1 MGPTLKGYDKIVRL
15 PTGCGEQNMVNFA
28 PNIYVMKY
36 LNSTDL
42 NVDDISNKAKG
53 FLEKGITLIKNS
65 FFDGYLESK

>member
-1 MGPTLKGYDKIVRL
+1 MGPTLKGYEYIVRL

-42 NVDDISNKAKG
+42 KVDKIYNKAKG
-53 FLEKGITLIKNS
+53 FLEKGKSHI
-65 FFDGYLESK
+65 